1 MAHATGECA
10 RTRDVLWQTYRR
22 DCFQQGS
29 IIKLLDHPCHEL
41 CVELRLYLLH
51 FLHLNGQGKSIPRAW
66 RHEHVVRKQLHR
78 YSRTEDGR
86 AVGEQSGFSAACAL
100 CVCRRRRASRSF
112 PTAPKVKLVSFGRE
126 RGWARAKEDHRRV
139 MHHPRR
145 VPLLLLLVAPCTLAG
160 FAAPPLSPAKGVK
173 RSAEKTLEH
182 IHAQRQRHIEKA
194 KQRTQQEN
202 DKRRQR
208 RKGLAAALVLASQ
221 GCYALG
227 ALAIALPTRVWRL
240 LPGQLPKV
248 WRVPR
253 GAVTTDT
260 WGQAAFMLSNVA
272 YLYAGVQLL
281 LSLPHAPHYGALTLA
296 VCAASVSYHTAQVI
310 HGCDSEASA
319 RTCTVDTV
327 LAVLTGLLF
336 VRTVQIDAI
345 NLALAALSLSFFTDH
360 WRLGY
365 TVSHSLW
372 HCTTAAAAVWS
383 GGSLAAQRV
392 AEPDSRWSLGLLRK
406 RRSRSA

>member
-1 MAHATGECA
+1 MGGC
-10 RTRDVLWQTYRR
+10 
-22 DCFQQGS
+22 
-29 IIKLLDHPCHEL
+29 
-41 CVELRLYLLH
+41 
-51 FLHLNGQGKSIPRAW
+51 
-66 RHEHVVRKQLHR
+66 
-78 YSRTEDGR
+78 
-86 AVGEQSGFSAACAL
+86 
-100 CVCRRRRASRSF
+100 
-112 PTAPKVKLVSFGRE
+112 
-126 RGWARAKEDHRRV
+126 EDHRRV

>member
-1 MAHATGECA
+1 
-10 RTRDVLWQTYRR
+10 
-22 DCFQQGS
+22 
-29 IIKLLDHPCHEL
+29 
-41 CVELRLYLLH
+41 
-51 FLHLNGQGKSIPRAW
+51 
-66 RHEHVVRKQLHR
+66 
-78 YSRTEDGR
+78 
-86 AVGEQSGFSAACAL
+86 
-100 CVCRRRRASRSF
+100 
-112 PTAPKVKLVSFGRE
+112 
-126 RGWARAKEDHRRV
+126 
-139 MHHPRR
+139 
-145 VPLLLLLVAPCTLAG
+145 
-160 FAAPPLSPAKGVK
+160 
-173 RSAEKTLEH
+173 
-182 IHAQRQRHIEKA
+182 
-194 KQRTQQEN
+194 
-202 DKRRQR
+202 
-208 RKGLAAALVLASQ
+208 
-221 GCYALG
+221 
-227 ALAIALPTRVWRL
+227 
-240 LPGQLPKV
+240 
-248 WRVPR
+248 
-253 GAVTTDT
+253 
-260 WGQAAFMLSNVA
+260 MLSNVA